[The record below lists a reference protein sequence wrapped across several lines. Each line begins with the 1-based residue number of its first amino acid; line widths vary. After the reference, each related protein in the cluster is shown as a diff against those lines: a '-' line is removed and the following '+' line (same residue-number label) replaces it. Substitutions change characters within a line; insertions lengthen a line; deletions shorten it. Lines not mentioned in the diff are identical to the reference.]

1 MAYAHFLIPAEGG
14 EAEQRFQKFIDAHA
28 ILKVEQRFVER
39 SEGLFWCY
47 AVHYDSGPPRSNEST
62 STSWKKRELGKDRI
76 DYEKELSPENF
87 ALYVKLRDWRAE
99 AATEA
104 AIPVFS
110 IFHNATLAEI
120 TKKRPKNIKELQ
132 EIPKVGEGKAEKYG
146 GAVLEL
152 VNPKP

>member
-1 MAYAHFLIPAEGG
+1 MPYAHFLIPAEGG
-14 EAEQRFQKFIDAHA
+14 EAEKRFDQFIASHA

-47 AVHYDSGPPRSNEST
+47 AVHYHSKQAEPTDSTPT
-62 STSWKKRELGKDRI
+62 WKKRELGKDRI
-76 DYEKELSPENF
+76 DYEKELSPEDF

-99 AATEA
+99 TAAEA

-120 TKKRPKNIKELQ
+120 AKRRPNDSKELQ
-132 EIPKVGEGKAEKYG
+132 KIPKVGEGKAEKYG
-146 GAVLEL
+146 EVVLDL
-152 VNPKP
+152 VNPKS